1 MNNRK
6 SRGRILIIG
15 AGGVAT
21 VAIHKCAQI
30 PEVFKEI
37 LVASRTLSKCE
48 AIKKD
53 IKRRYSRDI
62 QIAQVDAD
70 NVSELTTLINTFQ
83 PDVVLNLALPYQDL
97 HIMDA
102 CLETGVHYIDTANYE
117 PLDEAHFEYSWQW
130 AYQERFQQ
138 KGIMAV
144 LGSGFDPGVTNVF
157 TAYAQKHLFDEI
169 HYLDIL
175 DCNAGSHGHAFATNF
190 NPEINIREVTQVVRH
205 WDGGKWIQTPAI
217 IEEGSTH
224 FSFDYPIAG
233 AQDSYLLYHEELESL
248 VRNIKGL
255 KQARFWMTFSGNY
268 LNHLRVLQNVGM
280 TRIDEV
286 DYEGHKIVPVKF
298 LKALLP
304 EPASLG
310 TKYTGKTVIGNIMTG
325 KKDGKT
331 ITRYIYNVCDHEEAF
346 NETGTQAIAYT
357 TGVPAMIGAMMVL
370 TGIWQGAGV
379 YNMEQLDPDK
389 FMEALNTYGLPW
401 QVVEH
406 APLPEKV

>member
-1 MNNRK
+1 MSTTKK
-6 SRGRILIIG
+6 SGRIMIVG

-21 VAIHKCAQI
+21 VAAHKCAQV
-30 PEVFKEI
+30 PEVFTDI
-37 LVASRTLSKCE
+37 VVASRGLSKCE
-48 AIKKD
+48 VIRKAV
-53 IKRRYSRDI
+53 KRRHDREI

-70 NVSELTTLINTFQ
+70 KVLELTAVIDRFK

-97 HIMDA
+97 HIMDV

-117 PLDEAHFEYSWQW
+117 PPDEAHFEYSWQW
-130 AYQERFQQ
+130 AYQERFRQ

-144 LGSGFDPGVTNVF
+144 LGSGFDPGVTNIF

-169 HYLDIL
+169 EYLDIL

-190 NPEINIREVTQVVRH
+190 NPEINIREVTQVVKH
-205 WDGGKWIQTPAI
+205 WKDGKWVETPAI

-224 FSFDYPIAG
+224 FSFDYPVAG
-233 AQDSYLLYHEELESL
+233 AKESYLLYHEELESL
-248 VRNIKGL
+248 VQHVRGL
-255 KQARFWMTFSGNY
+255 KRARFWMTFSDNY
-268 LNHLRVLQNVGM
+268 LTHLRVLKNVGM

-286 DYEGHKIVPVKF
+286 DYEGCKVVPVKF

-310 TKYTGKTVIGNIMTG
+310 TKYTGKTIIGNIMTG
-325 KKDGKT
+325 KKDGKI

-370 TGIWQGAGV
+370 TGVWQGAGV
-379 YNMEQLDPDK
+379 YNIEQLDPDN
-389 FMEALNTYGLPW
+389 FMEALNRYGLPW

-406 APLPEKV
+406 TPLPDKV

>member
-1 MNNRK
+1 MDNKKN
-6 SRGRILIIG
+6 RGRIMIIG

-21 VAIHKCAQI
+21 VSAHKCAQI
-30 PEVFKEI
+30 PEVFTEI

-48 AIKKD
+48 TIRKD
-53 IKRRYSRDI
+53 IKQRYGRDI
-62 QIAQVDAD
+62 QIAQADAD
-70 NVSELTTLINTFQ
+70 NISELTALINKFQ
-83 PDVVLNLALPYQDL
+83 PDIVLNLALPYQDL

-130 AYQERFQQ
+130 AYQERFRQ

-169 HYLDIL
+169 NYLDIL

-190 NPEINIREVTQVVRH
+190 NPEINIREVTQAVRH
-205 WDGGKWIQTPAI
+205 WEKGKWIETPAI

-224 FSFDYPIAG
+224 FSFDYPVAG
-233 AQDSYLLYHEELESL
+233 GKESYLLYHEELESL
-248 VRNIKGL
+248 VLNIKGL
-255 KQARFWMTFSGNY
+255 KRARFWMTFSENY
-268 LNHLRVLQNVGM
+268 LNHLRVLKNVGM

-286 DYEGHKIVPVKF
+286 DYEGYKIVPVKF

-310 TKYTGKTVIGNIMTG
+310 TKYTGKTVIGNIITG
-325 KKDGKT
+325 KKNGET

-346 NETGTQAIAYT
+346 KETGTQAIAYT
-357 TGVPAMIGAMMVL
+357 TGVPAMIGAMLML
-370 TGIWQGAGV
+370 TGVWQGVGV
-379 YNMEQLDPDK
+379 YNIEQLDPDK
-389 FMEALNTYGLPW
+389 FIEALNKYGLPW

-406 APLPEKV
+406 TALPDKV